1 MNGKHR
7 PDLYETQKVFFQE
20 AYRSGKV
27 GWPRTGASR
36 LVLSALEKGYLPSRC
51 RVLEI
56 GCGEGRNLSVLQRH
70 GCRVVG
76 MDYVLEPL
84 RSARNLVDRNLPLIQ
99 GDLLSLPFRDGSFDA
114 FLDWGVFHHLRR
126 SEREQYP
133 LWVSRLAVPGAVL
146 LLGAFSEK
154 FRHHPDEVRRRTF
167 VRHRGHYDVFFTR
180 ERFSVA
186 LGNRWKLLWS
196 GEEDQGDGLS
206 YYRLGIFRYEPPAT
220 DASG

>member
-1 MNGKHR
+1 MKWKS
-7 PDLYETQKVFFQE
+7 PQDLYETQKTFFQE
-20 AYRSGKV
+20 AYRSGRV

-36 LVLSALEKGYLPSRC
+36 LVHYALGQGYLPPRC

-56 GCGEGRNLSVLQRH
+56 GCGEGRNLLVLQNN
-70 GCRVVG
+70 GCLVVG
-76 MDYVLEPL
+76 MDYVREPL
-84 RSARNLVDRNLPLIQ
+84 LSARKLVGKRLSLVQ
-99 GDLLSLPFRDGSFDA
+99 GDLFSLPFRDRSFDA
-114 FLDWGVFHHLRR
+114 ILDWGVFHHLKGR
-126 SEREQYP
+126 ERERYP
-133 LWVSRLAVPGAVL
+133 LWLSRLVAPGGIL

-154 FRHHPDEVRRRTF
+154 FRHHPGEVRVRPF

-206 YYRLGIFRYEPPAT
+206 YYRLGIFRCDRSEA
-220 DASG
+220 DSSG